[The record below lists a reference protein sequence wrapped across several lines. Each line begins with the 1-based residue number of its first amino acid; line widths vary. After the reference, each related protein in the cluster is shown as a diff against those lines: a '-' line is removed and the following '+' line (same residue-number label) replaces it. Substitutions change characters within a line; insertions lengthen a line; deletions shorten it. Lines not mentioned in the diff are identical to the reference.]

1 MLAMVLAMVLHLGV
15 RMKRFL
21 AAIGAAVVLLLA
33 ACSSSGGA
41 TSSSTGS
48 SSSPIKYLVLL
59 PESGPF
65 GSYALGYR
73 QGIQAS
79 VDVVNSEGG
88 ILGRHVDVTFEDDTG
103 TASEAVLKLQQAQ
116 ASGTINLLG
125 AGISS
130 IEATALFPLSTRYK
144 IITLTSASVGSL
156 NNPSAYPYGF
166 ADAGDMGTGMKL
178 VAKTAQAEGVKT
190 LGVVLGDDAY
200 GQNVLQNLQAGV
212 QGTGIKIVSAT
223 FADTAVNMTPS
234 IQKVMAAKPQM
245 LFLDANGST
254 VPELLKSRVSAGA
267 VNVPTIG
274 GQGVA
279 HVNIVQLDPG
289 APLKNL
295 RVAYWT
301 ILTSKGAPNNAALKK
316 MDAQLAANNVKIT
329 NIIDTYTLGYDWLL
343 YYKAAVT
350 QAKSTDVS
358 KVKAAM
364 ENLHVSGSAPW
375 ATWPTSRFS
384 PTSHDPVNSANSW
397 VIGAPGAWVNGIVTP

>member
-1 MLAMVLAMVLHLGV
+1 
-15 RMKRFL
+15 MKRFIAV
-21 AAIGAAVVLLLA
+21 AAASLLLPLAA
-33 ACSSSGGA
+33 ACSSSGGS
-41 TSSSTGS
+41 TSSSAGS
-48 SSSPIKYLVLL
+48 DTSPIKYLVLL
-59 PESGPF
+59 PESGAF
-65 GSYALGYR
+65 ATYALGYR

-103 TASEAVLKLQQAQ
+103 TASEAVLKLQQAE

-144 IITLTSASVGSL
+144 IITLTSASVSSL

-178 VAKTAQAEGVKT
+178 VAQTAEQEGVKT

-254 VPELLKSRVSAGA
+254 VPELLESRVSAGA

-279 HVNIVQLDPG
+279 HVNIAQLDPG
-289 APLKNL
+289 AALKNL

-301 ILTSKGAPNNAALKK
+301 ILTSKGAPDNAALKK
-316 MDAQLAANNVKIT
+316 MESQLAANNVKIT
-329 NIIDTYTLGYDWLL
+329 NIIDTYTLGYDWLM

-350 QAKSTDVS
+350 QAKSTDPD

-364 ENLHVSGSAPW
+364 ENLQVSGPAPW
-375 ATWPTSRFS
+375 ATWPDSRFS
-384 PTSHDPVNSANSW
+384 PTSHDPLNSANSW
-397 VIGAPGAWVNGIVTP
+397 VIGPPGPWVNGLVTG